1 MKLSRELKILNISEL
16 EVKEVH
22 LDESRRLRKVIVVG
36 EGEERKVKRHPSIED

>member
-22 LDESRRLRKVIVVG
+22 LDESRRLRKVIVG